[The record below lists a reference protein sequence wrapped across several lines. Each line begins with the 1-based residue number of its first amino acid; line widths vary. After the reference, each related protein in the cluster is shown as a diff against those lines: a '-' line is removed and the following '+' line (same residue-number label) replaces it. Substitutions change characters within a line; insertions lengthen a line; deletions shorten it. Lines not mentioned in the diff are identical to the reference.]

1 MSSRGIKTGK
11 PKTGKPLRPEEEV
24 ADLIFT
30 VQSYADIMFLK
41 NKLGKKL
48 EKGEEEPLKQY
59 IVLCAIE
66 ILKQYIPRQ
75 IKKYPFQFKKMS
87 QILDI
92 EKSELHYYE
101 NFIYA
106 ALSLSIKT
114 LIDTNDS
121 LFRNLEYLDKTQRYV
136 YKTQRDVDQMIEM
149 ENVLFQVNGSVTCPK
164 VLSEMMRF
172 EKIDFSKT
180 LTQDEV
186 HQQLRNAIDKENVND
201 VEELVLSGVVPTK
214 EDIQYV
220 NQKLQLPLSSK
231 SVLKLHDIIDIM
243 KYHEGRRTKR
253 NKKGRR
259 SKKLVHKRR

>member
-1 MSSRGIKTGK
+1 MSSRGI
-11 PKTGKPLRPEEEV
+11 KTGKPLRPEEEV

-30 VQSYADIMFLK
+30 VQSYADIMFQL

-48 EKGEEEPLKQY
+48 EKGEEEQLKQY

-75 IKKYPFQFKKMS
+75 VEEYPFQFKKMS
-87 QILDI
+87 QILFDI
-92 EKSELHYYE
+92 ERSELHYYE

-121 LFRNLEYLDKTQRYV
+121 LFRNLEDV
-136 YKTQRDVDQMIEM
+136 DKTQRDVDQMIEM

-172 EKIDFSKT
+172 EKVDFSKT

-186 HQQLRNAIDKENVND
+186 HQQLRNAIDKKNVNY
-201 VEELVLSGVVPTK
+201 VEELVLSGLVPTK
-214 EDIQYV
+214 EDIQYAT
-220 NQKLQLPLSSK
+220 QKLQLPLSSK